1 MSRDR
6 DQDEQYSSAIRA
18 LAGRTAI
25 PSASAARIEEDLLRN
40 FAEYHAGP
48 PRDALR
54 ARERGGW
61 RPWLA
66 VAAAVATMSVG
77 VELWRASSRVTENHV
92 TTASVSPAGPIADR
106 GSRAVPAPVVGTPET
121 IPVGTPKTV
130 AGNPKPARPP
140 VPRVV
145 RPAGFVLIPG
155 TSGLPQFESGTIMR
169 MELPVAL
176 LPAYG
181 VDISPAADDHPVEA
195 DVLVG
200 QDGQARAIRLVTN
213 SSRSSQ

>member
-1 MSRDR
+1 MSGDR
-6 DQDEQYSSAIRA
+6 DQDEQYRSVIRA
-18 LAGRTAI
+18 LVGSTTI
-25 PSASAARIEEDLLRN
+25 PSASAGRIEGSLLRN

-48 PRDALR
+48 RHAALR
-54 ARERGGW
+54 ARERGGR
-61 RPWLA
+61 RPWRA
-66 VAAAVATMSVG
+66 VAAAVAALTVG
-77 VELWRASSRVTENHV
+77 VVVWQASYRVTENHV
-92 TTASVSPAGPIADR
+92 MTASVSSAVPLADR
-106 GSRAVPAPVVGTPET
+106 GSPALPAPAVSTPET
-121 IPVGTPKTV
+121 IPMGTPKTV
-130 AGNPKPARPP
+130 PGNRKPARPS

-169 MELPVAL
+169 MELPVAS
-176 LPAYG
+176 LPGFG